1 MSELSNETTFM
12 QKKSFLTILEPQ
24 TCFWIFA
31 IFGQNLELFF
41 KQRFCKRLNFF
52 FFSEFENRTSQLLP
66 VFSLVKKYL
75 KLAAVRPKE
84 DRSQNR
90 PILGHFRTN
99 STFSNRQVTQV
110 CVSTWRNRY
119 TQISGK
125 IKEMFLQKKKKN
137 VFSLFLMWKH
147 MSEFL
152 EYKPPW

>member
-99 STFSNRQVTQV
+99 STFSNRQAYSFCRKKTNFPKW
-110 CVSTWRNRY
+110 TKYIIILNY
-119 TQISGK
+119 FK
-125 IKEMFLQKKKKN
+125 ITLKS
-137 VFSLFLMWKH
+137 VAII
-147 MSEFL
+147 L
-152 EYKPPW
+152 ETR

>member
-41 KQRFCKRLNFF
+41 KQRFCKRLKFF

-66 VFSLVKKYL
+66 VVSLVKKYL

-99 STFSNRQVTQV
+99 STFSNRQVY
-110 CVSTWRNRY
+110 CFFLLLDFYESEICCKGVSELFKT
-119 TQISGK
+119 
-125 IKEMFLQKKKKN
+125 FFKN
-137 VFSLFLMWKH
+137 EVGQR
-147 MSEFL
+147 
-152 EYKPPW
+152 PC